1 MTTHKNKKLIYF
13 TILKLEVLPADLNCE
28 ELMDPVKQVKK
39 KGHKNKFT
47 FK

>member
-1 MTTHKNKKLIYF
+1 MTTYKNKKLIYV
-13 TILKLEVLPADLNCE
+13 TIFKLEVLPADLSSE
-28 ELMDPVKQVKK
+28 ELMDQIKQVKK